1 MARAPQVP
9 LWVPGNVASSGTF
22 SGFLRENSTMGKSET
37 PIKWGVSA
45 CAERER
51 SVPTAKAAPTALRP
65 QATCP
70 TCHSGICQGFSPSLC
85 QQVGQ
90 GHFRGLTKK
99 VGRIRGQAQMNR
111 QAPSRQQPCIQGD
124 TIPPSPSTSRTVY
137 SSGAS
142 AERCAWPSRG
152 GDALARCQ
160 CVYDDSR
167 TLSGTNHHMTA
178 D

>member
-1 MARAPQVP
+1 MTYADFSVFSTTS
-9 LWVPGNVASSGTF
+9 LPGKPIIRGF
-22 SGFLRENSTMGKSET
+22 SGR
-37 PIKWGVSA
+37 V
-45 CAERER
+45 ERWKR
-51 SVPTAKAAPTALRP
+51 PTAAKAAPTALRP
-65 QATCP
+65 RATCP